1 MDQGKLTQG
10 PVGRR
15 LREMAVPMFFGIA
28 AVILF
33 SVVDTYFVGQIVGS
47 MNRTRPAGQVVL
59 EIVEEFIDA
68 TEALARQLEF

>member
-1 MDQGKLTQG
+1 
-10 PVGRR
+10 
-15 LREMAVPMFFGIA
+15 
-28 AVILF
+28 
-33 SVVDTYFVGQIVGS
+33 